1 VPNFKR
7 QIIYLKDIFDSVSYK
22 NSMSKLTLAL
32 GKDIAGQ
39 VIVADLAKMP
49 HLLVAGTTGSGKSVA
64 INTMILSFLYQATP
78 DEVNFIMIDPK
89 MVELSFYQDIPHLLA
104 PVITDSNY
112 AINALKWTV
121 GEMERRYRIM
131 AKVACK
137 NIAAFNQKID
147 EAKNSGHKIT
157 NPLSITPDNP
167 EALEKWAFIVVVV
180 DELADLMMSSGKKVE
195 QYIVRIAQKA
205 RAVGIHLILATQRP
219 SVDVITGLIKANVP
233 SRISFQ
239 VTSKVDSRTILDQGG
254 AETLLGQG
262 DMLYL
267 SPGSGH
273 PQRIHGAFVNDDEI
287 NRVVEFL
294 KANGEPEY
302 LEEILSGEVN
312 GVELPGLDDSADNPE
327 KDNIFDEAVKF
338 IYDTKRCSISSLQ
351 TRFGIGYNRAA
362 RIMSHLETIGM
373 VRRNERGGF
382 ELLKV
387 E

>member
-1 VPNFKR
+1 
-7 QIIYLKDIFDSVSYK
+7 
-22 NSMSKLTLAL
+22 M

-78 DEVNFIMIDPK
+78 DEVKFIMIDPK

-104 PVITDSNY
+104 PVITDSSY
-112 AINALKWTV
+112 ATNALKWTV

-131 AKVACK
+131 AKVGCK

-147 EAKNSGHKIT
+147 EAKNSGREIT
-157 NPLSITPDNP
+157 NPISITPDNP
-167 EALEKWAFIVVVV
+167 EDLEKWSFIVVIV

-294 KANGEPEY
+294 KASGEPEY

-312 GVELPGLDDSADNPE
+312 GVELPGLEDSADNPE

-387 E
+387 DA